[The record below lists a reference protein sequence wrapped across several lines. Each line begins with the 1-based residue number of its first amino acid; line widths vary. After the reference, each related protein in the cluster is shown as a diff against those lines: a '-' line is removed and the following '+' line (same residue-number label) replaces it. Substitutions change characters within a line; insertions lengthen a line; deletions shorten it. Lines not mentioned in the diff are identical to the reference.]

1 MQGLYDLRRRF
12 GTFLIGFIWF
22 NVALICGA
30 VVSLHQANG
39 PVALGGAVLLAA
51 GATFYWLRH
60 RAGINTRVIT
70 SMALAGL
77 ICLLVFA
84 FQGQSFQID
93 MHMYFFAAL
102 ALIAGWCEWRAL
114 VAYAGV
120 VAVHHLAL
128 NFLLPAAVFPSASS
142 EITRVLLHAVILV
155 LQTGVLIWVVKNLE
169 VRFQT
174 SDDALAAAR
183 AAEEAAQDLTRQQIA
198 AREYEA
204 EEHARQTALSEA
216 FIARMQARIQ
226 GLRGDSE
233 RLADTADTLSQAVH
247 ETTHIAHSVVEDA
260 RSTSYSVE
268 TVASGAEE
276 LAASVREIH
285 AQVHHSAEVAQVA
298 AREAVSTQEN
308 VAQLSLAAQKIGD
321 VIELIR
327 AIASQTN
334 LLALN
339 ATIEAAR
346 AGEAGKGFAVVA
358 TEVKTLAAQ
367 TARATDE
374 IQASVSDIRASTEI
388 TVESISAILGTINSI
403 CDATAAIASAVE
415 QQGASTRDIAD
426 NTHKA
431 ARGTTRV
438 TESIE
443 TVHATADKSGAVS
456 AQLKTMSDTLLN
468 ASADMRTEIET
479 YFAEVKAS

>member
-22 NVALICGA
+22 NVGLIA
-30 VVSLHQANG
+30 AATLSLHRANG
-39 PVALGGAVLLAA
+39 PVTLGGAVILAA

-84 FQGQSFQID
+84 FQGQPFQID

-128 NFLLPAAVFPSASS
+128 NFLLPAAVFPSAHG
-142 EITRVLLHAVILV
+142 EIARVLLHAVILL

-174 SDDALAAAR
+174 ADDALAAAR

-198 AREYEA
+198 AREHEA
-204 EEHARQTALSEA
+204 QEHARQSALSEA
-216 FIARMQARIQ
+216 FIARMQSRIQ
-226 GLRGDSE
+226 GLRADSE
-233 RLADTADTLSQAVH
+233 HLADTADILSQAVH
-247 ETTHIAHSVVEDA
+247 ETTHVAQSVVEDA
-260 RSTSYSVE
+260 RSTSYNVE

-298 AREAVSTQEN
+298 AREAVGTQEN
-308 VAQLSLAAQKIGD
+308 VAQLSQAAQKIGD

-374 IQASVSDIRASTEI
+374 IEGSVRDIRASTEV

-415 QQGASTRDIAD
+415 QQGMSTRDIAD

-431 ARGTTRV
+431 ARGTSRV
-438 TESIE
+438 SESIE
-443 TVHATADKSGAVS
+443 TVHATADKSEAVS
-456 AQLKTMSDTLLN
+456 AQLKTMSDTLLA
-468 ASADMRTEIET
+468 ASADMRSEIET
-479 YFAEVKAS
+479 FFAEVKAA

>member
-12 GTFLIGFIWF
+12 GAFLIGFIWF
-22 NVALICGA
+22 NVALIA
-30 VVSLHQANG
+30 AATLILHRANG
-39 PVALGGAVLLAA
+39 PVALGGGVILAA

-60 RAGINTRVIT
+60 RAGVNTRVIT

-84 FQGQSFQID
+84 FEGHPLQID

-128 NFLLPAAVFPSASS
+128 NFLLPAAVFPSAGS
-142 EITRVLLHAVILV
+142 EIGRVALHAVILL

-183 AAEEAAQDLTRQQIA
+183 VAEEAAQDLSRQQIA
-198 AREYEA
+198 AREQETA
-204 EEHARQTALSEA
+204 EHARQTALSEA

-233 RLADTADTLSQAVH
+233 RLAGTAHILSQAVH
-247 ETTHIAHSVVEDA
+247 ETTHIAQSVVEDA
-260 RSTSYSVE
+260 RTTSHSVE

-298 AREAVSTQEN
+298 AREAVSTQQS
-308 VAQLSLAAQKIGD
+308 VTQLSLAAQKIGD

-374 IQASVSDIRASTEI
+374 IEGSVRDIRASTEV
-388 TVESISAILGTINSI
+388 TVESISAILNTINSI
-403 CDATAAIASAVE
+403 VDATASIAGAVE
-415 QQGASTRDIAD
+415 QQGMSTRDIAD
-426 NTHKA
+426 NTHRA
-431 ARGTTRV
+431 ARGTSRV
-438 TESIE
+438 SESIE
-443 TVHATADKSGAVS
+443 TVHAAADKSEAVS
-456 AQLKTMSDTLLN
+456 AQLKTMSDTLMA
-468 ASADMRTEIET
+468 ASADMRSEIET
-479 YFAEVKAS
+479 FFSEVKSA

>member
-1 MQGLYDLRRRF
+1 MQGLYDLRHRF

-22 NVALICGA
+22 NVALIGVA
-30 VVSLHQANG
+30 GFSLHLANG
-39 PVALGGAVLLAA
+39 GAALVGAIILAS
-51 GATFYWLRH
+51 GATLCWLRQ
-60 RAGINTRVIT
+60 RADVNTRIIT
-70 SMALAGL
+70 SMAVAGL
-77 ICLLVFA
+77 ICLLVFT
-84 FQGQSFQID
+84 FQGHPLQID
-93 MHMYFFAAL
+93 MHMYFFACL

-120 VAVHHLAL
+120 VAVHHLTL
-128 NFLLPAAVFPSASS
+128 NFLLPAAVFPSAGS
-142 EITRVLLHAVILV
+142 EIGRVILHAVILL

-174 SDDALAAAR
+174 SDDALTAAH
-183 AAEEAAQDLTRQQIA
+183 AAEETARDLTRQQIT
-198 AREYEA
+198 AREQETGQ
-204 EEHARQTALSEA
+204 HARQTALSEA
-216 FIARMQARIQ
+216 FIARMQGRIQ
-226 GLRGDSE
+226 SLRGDSE
-233 RLADTADTLSQAVH
+233 RLAETADLLSQSVH
-247 ETTHIAHSVVEDA
+247 ETTNIAQSVVEDA
-260 RSTSYSVE
+260 RTTSHSVE
-268 TVASGAEE
+268 TVASSAEE

-308 VAQLSLAAQKIGD
+308 VTQLSLAAQKIGD

-374 IQASVSDIRASTEI
+374 IEASISDIRASTEV

-403 CDATAAIASAVE
+403 VDATAAIAGAVE

-426 NTHKA
+426 NTHRA

-443 TVHATADKSGAVS
+443 TVHVTAGKSGEVS
-456 AQLKTMSDTLLN
+456 AQLKLMSDTLLS
-468 ASADMRTEIET
+468 ASADMRSEIET
-479 YFAEVKAS
+479 FFANVEAA